1 MRKLGNDEFLFVG
14 YAAIGAAM
22 AIGAPLSDDLPPL
35 VALLIGAAGAAILVL
50 IYITITSLGKVK
62 MKALMTMILIS
73 AAILA
78 SFCLSAQLAGWGL
91 PLMQSMAA
99 AGAATIA
106 VFVVAGVIISIRNSK
121 HNEPR

>member
-1 MRKLGNDEFLFVG
+1 MRKLGADEFLFVG

-22 AIGAPLSDDLPPL
+22 AIGGALSDTLPPL
-35 VALLIGAAGAAILVL
+35 VALSVGAVCSAVLVL
-50 IYITITSLGKVK
+50 VYLTITSPGVKK
-62 MKALMTMILIS
+62 MKALTTMVLIS

-106 VFVVAGVIISIRNSK
+106 VFVVAGVIISNHNK